1 MLAYLKEMKV
11 YICKYLKE
19 EDSRGK
25 EQQRESPWGKSKLD
39 MFEEWK
45 EDQGVWSSR
54 QGRNGWGRLE
64 SVQQE
69 LDLVKPW
76 RLWDRSYLDS
86 ILSAME
92 KN

>member
-45 EDQGVWSSR
+45 EDQGFLEQSPREKWLGKTGKCST
-54 QGRNGWGRLE
+54 GARLG
-64 SVQQE
+64 
-69 LDLVKPW
+69 
-76 RLWDRSYLDS
+76 
-86 ILSAME
+86 
-92 KN
+92 KNLKAVR